1 MARLLLL
8 GDDFRNRNQNL
19 DGEQPDAVLI
29 VLDEVLKHGYH
40 FLHNNRGGHF
50 LYELGHV
57 GGGLTAHHGRVVVDQ
72 LAELLSELFL
82 DRGRDL
88 GVGGR
93 EEAAPRDLGGEPVG
107 LGEANREGDEELLDL
122 LGGEIDADLV

>member
-93 EEAAPRDLGGEPVG
+93 EEAAPRDLRGEPVG